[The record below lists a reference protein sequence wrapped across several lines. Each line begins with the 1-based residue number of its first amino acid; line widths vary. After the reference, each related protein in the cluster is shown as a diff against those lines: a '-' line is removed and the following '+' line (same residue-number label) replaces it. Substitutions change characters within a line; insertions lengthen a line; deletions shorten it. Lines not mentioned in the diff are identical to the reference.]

1 MRAAM
6 VNWVRSAENEMQERK
21 ELNYS
26 SKCLKS
32 EKFVSVF
39 VDKSYWKKV
48 LLDYFAQKSFYLPK
62 FQISLYWLNL
72 VGIDSFLQ
80 ILNWLIVVEFLSEKH
95 R

>member
-1 MRAAM
+1 MQLRWLRQILMRAAM

-48 LLDYFAQKSFYLPK
+48 LL
-62 FQISLYWLNL
+62 I
-72 VGIDSFLQ
+72 
-80 ILNWLIVVEFLSEKH
+80 ILRRKAFICPNFKY
-95 R
+95 RYTD